1 MPADAACVKMVSNH
15 GTTGKD
21 RIQMINLDRHIYE
34 GRPADTSGRLEKEI
48 RTYDLLDEL
57 GIRYQRVDHEA
68 AMTVDDCRGVD
79 ELLGID
85 ICKNLFLTNSQKTK
99 FYLLLM
105 PGKKRFVT
113 REFCAQIHSPRLS
126 FGSPELLERTL
137 DLTPGSVSI
146 LGLMN
151 DSEKQVQLAIDREV
165 YEEPYFGCH
174 PCINTSSLKME
185 SREIWDKFLPAVGHE
200 PIFVDLKG

>member
-1 MPADAACVKMVSNH
+1 MPADAACVKMVSKSWDNRK
-15 GTTGKD
+15 GQNTDDK
-21 RIQMINLDRHIYE
+21 LDRHIYE

-105 PGKKRFVT
+105 PGKETFCYPGVLRADSFT
-113 REFCAQIHSPRLS
+113 PAFFRESGTVGADS
-126 FGSPELLERTL
+126 GS
-137 DLTPGSVSI
+137 DAGIGKYPGA
-146 LGLMN
+146 
-151 DSEKQVQLAIDREV
+151 DE
-165 YEEPYFGCH
+165 
-174 PCINTSSLKME
+174 
-185 SREIWDKFLPAVGHE
+185 
-200 PIFVDLKG
+200 